1 MFLIV
6 IACVP
11 EMSALHVGILVSYM
25 CVKVCVFVCG
35 FKRHKING
43 YFLYVSIY
51 LHAFFE
57 YGYVS

>member
-25 CVKVCVFVCG
+25 CVKVCVFSVWFQTTQNKSVFPLCQYI
-35 FKRHKING
+35 FAC
-43 YFLYVSIY
+43 FL
-51 LHAFFE
+51 
-57 YGYVS
+57 